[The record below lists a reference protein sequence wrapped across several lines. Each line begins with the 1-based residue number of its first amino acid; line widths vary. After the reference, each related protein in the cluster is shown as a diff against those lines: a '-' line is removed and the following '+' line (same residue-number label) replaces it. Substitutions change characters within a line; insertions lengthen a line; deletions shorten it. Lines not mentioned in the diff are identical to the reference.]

1 MSVTRLKQTNTS
13 STGETNKNAKSAVA
27 GATQVTATPAEAEL
41 EQRNGKT
48 AKQTKRK
55 KLAESDE
62 QLNSIEPPDIL
73 SQSDAVNGSTPT
85 KSASNGSASSQGMHV
100 ICEQEALDLAL
111 AFVKA
116 AVPTKPLQPVLANIL
131 VSADEQ
137 ENKIK
142 LIASDISLTLSAAF
156 EAHVVR
162 GGAIAL
168 PAEILVGVVGKC
180 PKGEISLIQSNATVA
195 AKNRKTKS
203 KTETEARETNSSP
216 IVLLEDSQGGAVEIY
231 GMDAGEFPEIS
242 VPATNL
248 VSLPAKAVKAGLK
261 GVIFAASTDDSK
273 KILTGVQWLHSAER
287 GQLRCTATDGH
298 QVALIALSTNGIGRK
313 QRSKSNLSDR
323 SCIIPAKTL
332 KELTR
337 NLEKIEVN
345 ESLRFAY
352 DVRSKRVLF
361 EFSDKKLQK
370 EIISQCLEDTYPD
383 CQALVERYQYP
394 KQVTIETNALLSKL
408 DRLSALASKKE
419 NAVKL
424 LFDSSTQ
431 EIYLTIERDYGRGTQ
446 TVSAAIPDELGKFEI
461 QFNINYLIDALK
473 ALSSSAVNF
482 MMDRPYTP
490 VSLKRAGDL
499 EFPEIAIDA
508 TYFILPLYNLEKAK
522 QAKQEYKA
530 KSKSG

>member
-13 STGETNKNAKSAVA
+13 STGKTNKNAKSAVA
-27 GATQVTATPAEAEL
+27 GATQITATPAEF
-41 EQRNGKT
+41 EQHNGKT

-55 KLAESDE
+55 KLVESGG
-62 QLNSIEPPDIL
+62 QLNSIEQPELL
-73 SQSDAVNGSTPT
+73 SQSDAANGSIPS
-85 KSASNGSASSQGMHV
+85 KSASNNSASSQGMHF
-100 ICEQEALDLAL
+100 ICKQEALDLAL

-131 VSADEQ
+131 AITDEQ
-137 ENKIK
+137 ENKVK
-142 LIASDISLTLSAAF
+142 LIASDINLTLCATF
-156 EAHVVR
+156 EAHVLR

-180 PKGEISLIQSNATVA
+180 PTGEISLIHSNATVA
-195 AKNRKTKS
+195 AKNHRTKS
-203 KTETEARETNSSP
+203 KAEIEAKEPNSSP
-216 IVLLEDSQGGAVEIY
+216 VVLLEDSQGGAVEIY

-242 VPATNL
+242 VPATNS
-248 VSLPAKAVKAGLK
+248 VSLPAKAAKAGLK

-273 KILTGVQWLHSAER
+273 KILTGVQWVHNAHR
-287 GQLRCTATDGH
+287 GKLRCTATDGH

-313 QRSKSNLSDR
+313 QRSKSNLPDR
-323 SCIIPAKTL
+323 TCIIPAKTL

-337 NLEKIEVN
+337 NLEKIEVD

-352 DVRSKRVLF
+352 DASSKRVLF

-394 KQVTIETNALLSKL
+394 KQVAIETSVLLSKL
-408 DRLSALASKKE
+408 DRLSALATKKE

-446 TVSAAIPDELGKFEI
+446 TVSATIPDEIGKFEI
-461 QFNINYLIDALK
+461 QFNINYLINALK

-482 MMDRPYTP
+482 TMDRPYTP
-490 VSLKRAGDL
+490 VSLKPAGDL

-508 TYFILPLYNLEKAK
+508 TYFILPLYDLEKAK
-522 QAKQEYKA
+522 QEYNSQ
-530 KSKSG
+530 SKSD

>member
-27 GATQVTATPAEAEL
+27 GATKPTATPAEFER
-41 EQRNGKT
+41 RNGKT

-55 KLAESDE
+55 KLVESDE
-62 QLNSIEPPDIL
+62 QLNSIEPPDLL
-73 SQSDAVNGSTPT
+73 SQSDAVNGSIPA

-100 ICEQEALDLAL
+100 ICKQEALDSAL

-131 VSADEQ
+131 AIADEQ
-137 ENKIK
+137 ENKVK

-156 EAHVVR
+156 EAHVLR

-168 PAEILVGVVGKC
+168 PAEILVGVIGKC
-180 PKGEISLIQSNATVA
+180 PRGEITLIRSNATVA

-203 KTETEARETNSSP
+203 KAETEAQETNSSP
-216 IVLLEDSQGGAVEIY
+216 VVLLEDSQGGAVEIY

-242 VPATNL
+242 VPTTNL

-323 SCIIPAKTL
+323 TCIIPAKTL

-337 NLEKIEVN
+337 NLEKIEVD

-352 DVRSKRVLF
+352 DARSKRVLF

-370 EIISQCLEDTYPD
+370 EIISQCLEDSYPD

-394 KQVTIETNALLSKL
+394 KQVAIETNALLSKL

-446 TVSAAIPDELGKFEI
+446 TVSAIIPDELGKFEI

-482 MMDRPYTP
+482 TMDRPYTP

-499 EFPEIAIDA
+499 EFPDIAIDA
-508 TYFILPLYNLEKAK
+508 TYFILPLYDLEKAK
-522 QAKQEYKA
+522 QAKQEYNWE
-530 KSKSG
+530 SKSG